1 MSTKDGLARSKERRS
16 ESVVGVR
23 DKDDRQRQY
32 YDMLAVKLEGLLSEI
47 EKSGVPPEDDLVER
61 LRALHKEVSRTDVE
75 SKEG

>member
-1 MSTKDGLARSKERRS
+1 MSTKDGLARWKERRS

-75 SKEG
+75 AKEG

>member
-75 SKEG
+75 SKDG